1 MPIVYNQYK
10 ITYLTL
16 LTNYSTLHV
25 TVNIT
30 YLCTLPA
37 AAIICLSGVIS
48 KAFTCYDLSRI
59 QSYMYN

>member
-48 KAFTCYDLSRI
+48 NAFTCYDLSRI